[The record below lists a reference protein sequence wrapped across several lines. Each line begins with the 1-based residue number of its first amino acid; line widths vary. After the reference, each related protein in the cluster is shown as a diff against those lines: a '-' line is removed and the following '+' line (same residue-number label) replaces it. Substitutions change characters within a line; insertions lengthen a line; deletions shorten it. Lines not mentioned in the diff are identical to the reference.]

1 MKKVEDLFNVD
12 VFKNVKVVAGHKGV
26 TRIVESI
33 EISETPDVINY
44 LAENSLLLTTGFAY
58 KEYPK
63 GLCSLISQM
72 SEYPCAGLAIKL
84 KRFIDE
90 LPQEVIDLANS
101 LDFPII
107 QIPSSFT
114 LGEVFTQLTSFIW
127 SDKTEELIFAIQAQ
141 KRFTEMMLKGYDLQL
156 LLENLGYFL
165 HCPILLLNPYGDA
178 ISYTQHFHRENLR
191 NVVKNIEAFFKSN
204 IEEYREKTKL
214 YFTNPYANQT
224 PMCLN
229 IFQVNTM
236 HPNPFLLII
245 VNPGELPYPS
255 SQLAIEQAS
264 TVISFTLLKN
274 EAINESSRLLENN
287 FFGSLVDGNIT
298 SKQEIIHRG
307 KIHGLINEG
316 KYLCI
321 VCKNDE
327 DKRDS
332 FSNSDEG
339 KRNSFSNSDVSM
351 NKTYNFL
358 YELLFKSARE
368 INDSRILF
376 MKDEYFVLLIQT
388 TEKFDEGAKDI
399 IREKIKT
406 FQQNAQKRF
415 KIPLSIGVGNFVND
429 VTNIPISYSEAT
441 EAYKQGAKLYSQNF
455 INFYET
461 KELTELIRLIPEEN
475 LQEFYENTL
484 RSLAYPKTRDEEEL
498 INTLIVYLD
507 EFCEIT
513 RTSKKLY
520 VHRNTVKYR
529 IAKCE
534 EILSYSVHESQNS
547 LNLRVALLMRPLFT

>member
-1 MKKVEDLFNVD
+1 MKKVNDLFTVD
-12 VFKNVKVVAGHKGV
+12 VFKNVKIVAGQKGLN
-26 TRIVESI
+26 RIVESI

-58 KEYPK
+58 KDDPK

-90 LPQEVIDLANS
+90 LPQEVVDLADS
-101 LDFPII
+101 LDFPLI
-107 QIPSSFT
+107 QLPSSYT
-114 LGEVFTQLTSFIW
+114 LGEVFTQLTSYIW
-127 SDKTEELIFAIQAQ
+127 GDKTEELIFAIQAQ

-165 HCPILLLNPYGDA
+165 HSPILLLNPYGDA
-178 ISYTQHFHRENLR
+178 ISYTQHFHRENMR
-191 NVVKNIEAFFKSN
+191 NVVKSIEEFFKNN
-204 IEEYREKTKL
+204 IEEYREKSKL
-214 YFTNPYANQT
+214 YFTNPYANQA

-229 IFQVNTM
+229 IFQVSTM
-236 HPNPFLLII
+236 HPSPFLLII
-245 VNPGELPYPS
+245 VNPDELPYPS

-287 FFGSLVDGNIT
+287 FFSSLVDGNIT

-307 KIHGLINEG
+307 KLHGLIKDS

-321 VCKNDE
+321 VFKTDE

-332 FSNSDEG
+332 FR
-339 KRNSFSNSDVSM
+339 KSDVTM
-351 NKTYNFL
+351 NRTYNFL
-358 YELLFKSARE
+358 HELLFNSAKE
-368 INDSRILF
+368 IDDNRILF
-376 MKDEYFVLLIQT
+376 MKNEYFVLLIQT
-388 TEKFDEGAKDI
+388 SEKFDVGAKDI
-399 IREKIKT
+399 IREKIKI
-406 FQQNAQKRF
+406 FQQDAQKRF
-415 KIPLSIGVGNFVND
+415 KISLSLGVGNFVND
-429 VTNIPISYSEAT
+429 VTNIHISYSEAT
-441 EAYKQGAKLYSQNF
+441 EAYKQGAQLYNQNF

-484 RSLAYPKTRDEEEL
+484 RSLAYPKTKDEEEL

-547 LNLRVALLMRPLFT
+547 LNLRVALLMRPLFI